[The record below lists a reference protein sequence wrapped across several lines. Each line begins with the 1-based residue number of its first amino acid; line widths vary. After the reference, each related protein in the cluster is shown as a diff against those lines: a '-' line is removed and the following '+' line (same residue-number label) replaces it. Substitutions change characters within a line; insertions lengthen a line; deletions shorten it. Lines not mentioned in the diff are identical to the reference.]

1 MNISI
6 GLSAAITAYGR
17 IHMSGSRSASPQF
30 KRSDNKFKLL
40 YTDTDSIAID
50 RPLPKQLINSK
61 LLVPPA
67 VK

>member
-1 MNISI
+1 MNKHMNISI

-17 IHMSGSRSASPQF
+17 IHMSQF
-30 KRSDNKFKLL
+30 KRSDNKFNLL

-50 RPLPKQLINSK
+50 KPLPKQLINSK